1 MRKNYQMWLL
11 GALFGGLVLP
21 FAGCSNEDDPISNEQ
36 GSGETFETELSI
48 ALTAGKGVSTKATD
62 VEIQNGSN
70 VFNGLT
76 GIKLISYS
84 NDDWATSGGISADN
98 FVAAATSSIIDAHNL
113 DVILANSA
121 VEPGNYVKNQQSLTL
136 KKQSQG
142 FVFYGAS
149 AYGNPVGKL
158 KTNIAETGTL
168 ANTNFDL
175 ELLATPEVY
184 KDGMEAYLEKVY
196 AALHT
201 LNSAYVI
208 GSGTPDPLYGSLN
221 SAKSGSFMQI
231 ADLMAQLYVMADELD
246 TQSDGSALK
255 AAILDGGEIFTQA
268 PTGTYTP
275 DTGSG
280 ASISDLTYTA
290 NGSLANLLAEANV
303 PEAYYN
309 LSFCDHG
316 TDGTTGDFLSES
328 KTNDYAFPAA
338 LYYFVNTYPV
348 SYDGE
353 TIGNLDW
360 QSGLITNDESKTY
373 SLVDLGANT
382 PAKIAMAHSV
392 QYAVGRLDVLLKDGA
407 APDDLEDYAGNSISF
422 SDFELKG
429 VLIGNQK
436 QVGWD
441 FLPNGSGSQMVI
453 YDNMVGSKAQYVDN
467 NADGYTDVAKVLAL
481 PTKDGES
488 VRIALE
494 FLYTGTSTTGEFV
507 GANGQKIPKGS
518 IFYVT
523 GLLKVTDGVGD
534 VDNIFVSDYTT
545 TAKLT
550 LTSVKSAQNT
560 VPDLS
565 NESGNMEFALG
576 VDLSWKSGLNFDI
589 SIGDEIQ

>member
-21 FAGCSNEDDPISNEQ
+21 FAGCSNEDDPTPNGP

-48 ALTAGKGVSTKATD
+48 ALAAGKGTSTKATD
-62 VEIQNGSN
+62 DEIQNDPN
-70 VFNGLT
+70 AFKGLS

-84 NDDWATSGGISADN
+84 NGDWATGGGISADN
-98 FVAAATSSIIDAHNL
+98 FAATSASTIIDTHNL
-113 DVILANSA
+113 ETILANST
-121 VEPGNYVKNQQSLTL
+121 VESGNYVKNQQSLTL

-158 KTNIAETGTL
+158 ETNIAETGTL
-168 ANTNFDL
+168 ADTNFDL
-175 ELLATPEVY
+175 KPLATPDAY
-184 KDGMEAYLEKVY
+184 KNDMEAYLKNVY

-221 SAKSGSFMQI
+221 AAKSGSFMQI

-255 AAILDGGEIFTQA
+255 SVILDGGEIFTSA

-280 ASISDLTYTA
+280 ASFSGLSYTA
-290 NGSLANLLAEANV
+290 DGSLANLLAEANV

-316 TDGTTGDFLSES
+316 TDGSTGDFLSES

-348 SYDGE
+348 SYDGGTFE
-353 TIGNLDW
+353 ALTWTKGTLD
-360 QSGLITNDESKTY
+360 SYTTLA
-373 SLVDLGANT
+373 DLGQAT

-392 QYAVGRLDVLLKDGA
+392 QYAVGRLDVSLKGETTLKD
-407 APDDLEDYAGNSISF
+407 YADHDISF

-429 VLIGNQK
+429 VLIGNQQ
-436 QVGWD
+436 QVGWN

-453 YDNMVGSKAQYVDN
+453 YDNMVGAKASYTDTD
-467 NADGYTDVAKVLAL
+467 ADGYTDVAKVLAL

-494 FLYTGTSTTGEFV
+494 FLYTGTSTTDEFV
-507 GANGQKIPKGS
+507 GANGQKIPEGS

-523 GLLKVTDGVGD
+523 GLLQVSEGVGS
-534 VDNIFVSDYTT
+534 VDNVFVSDYKT

-565 NESGNMEFALG
+565 NEGGNLEFALS
-576 VDLSWKSGLNFDI
+576 VDLSWEAGLNFEI
-589 SIGDEIQ
+589 NIGDEIQ

>member
-1 MRKNYQMWLL
+1 MVMRKNYQTWLL
-11 GALFGGLVLP
+11 GALVGGLVLP
-21 FAGCSNEDDPISNEQ
+21 FAGCSNEDDPTPNGP

-48 ALTAGKGVSTKATD
+48 ALAAGKGSSTKATD
-62 VEIQNGSN
+62 DEIQNDPN
-70 VFNGLT
+70 AFKGLS

-98 FVAAATSSIIDAHNL
+98 FAATATSTIIDAHNL
-113 DVILANSA
+113 VAIPANST
-121 VEPGNYVKNQQSLTL
+121 VEPGDYVKNQQSLTL

-158 KTNIAETGTL
+158 KTNIVETGTL

-175 ELLATPEVY
+175 ELLATPEDY

-246 TQSDGSALK
+246 TQGDGSALK
-255 AAILDGGEIFTQA
+255 AAILDGGEIFTST
-268 PTGTYTP
+268 PTGTYVP
-275 DTGSG
+275 
-280 ASISDLTYTA
+280 AQVQNPAKFENLQYTA
-290 NGSLANLLAEANV
+290 DGSLSKILSDANLPA
-303 PEAYYN
+303 AYYN
-309 LSFCDHG
+309 LDFCDHG
-316 TDGTTGDFLSES
+316 TYGTTGDFLSES

-353 TIGNLDW
+353 TIGDLDW
-360 QSGLITNDESKTY
+360 QSGLITNNDASKTY
-373 SLVDLGANT
+373 SLVDLGKNT

-392 QYAVGRLDVLLKDGA
+392 QYAVGRLDVSLKGATTLKD
-407 APDDLEDYAGNSISF
+407 YADHDISF

-429 VLIGNQK
+429 VLIGNQQ

-453 YDNMVGSKAQYVDN
+453 YDNMVGAKASYDDTD
-467 NADGYTDVAKVLAL
+467 ADEYTDVAKVLAL

-576 VDLSWKSGLNFDI
+576 VDLSWKSGLNFKI
-589 SIGDEIQ
+589 NIGD

>member
-1 MRKNYQMWLL
+1 MIMRKNYQMWLL

-21 FAGCSNEDDPISNEQ
+21 FAGCSNEDDPMPNGP

-48 ALTAGKGVSTKATD
+48 ALAAGKGTSTKATD
-62 VEIQNGSN
+62 DEIQNDPN
-70 VFNGLT
+70 VFNGLR

-84 NDDWATSGGISADN
+84 NTDWATGGGISADN
-98 FVAAATSSIIDAHNL
+98 FAATSASMIIDAHNL
-113 DVILANSA
+113 ETISA
-121 VEPGNYVKNQQSLTL
+121 GSNVEAGNYVKNQQSLTL

-158 KTNIAETGTL
+158 ETNIAETGTL
-168 ANTNFDL
+168 ADTNFDL
-175 ELLATPEVY
+175 KPLATPDAY
-184 KDGMEAYLEKVY
+184 KNGMEAYLKKVY
-196 AALHT
+196 TALYD
-201 LNSAYVI
+201 LNSDYVVDD
-208 GSGTPDPLYGSLN
+208 GDPDALYGSLN

-255 AAILDGGEIFTQA
+255 SVILDGGEIFTSA

-280 ASISDLTYTA
+280 ASFSGLSYTA
-290 NGSLANLLAEANV
+290 DGSLANLLAEANV

-316 TDGTTGDFLSES
+316 TDGSTGDFLSES

-348 SYDGE
+348 SYDGGTFE
-353 TIGNLDW
+353 ALTWTKGTLD
-360 QSGLITNDESKTY
+360 SYTTLA
-373 SLVDLGANT
+373 DLGQAT

-392 QYAVGRLDVLLKDGA
+392 QYAVGRLDVSLKGETTLKD
-407 APDDLEDYAGNSISF
+407 YADHDISF

-429 VLIGNQK
+429 VLIGNQQ
-436 QVGWD
+436 QVGWN

-453 YDNMVGSKAQYVDN
+453 YDNMVGTKASYVDT
-467 NADGYTDVAKVLAL
+467 NADEYIDVAKVLAL

-494 FLYTGTSTTGEFV
+494 FLYTGTSTTDEFV
-507 GANGQKIPKGS
+507 GANGQKIPEGS

-523 GLLKVTDGVGD
+523 GLLQVSEGVGS
-534 VDNIFVSDYTT
+534 VDNVFVSDYKT

-565 NESGNMEFALG
+565 NEGGNLEFALS
-576 VDLSWKSGLNFDI
+576 VDLSWEAGLNFEI
-589 SIGDEIQ
+589 NIGDEIQ

>member
-21 FAGCSNEDDPISNEQ
+21 FAGCSNEDDPTPDGPGN
-36 GSGETFETELSI
+36 GETFETELSI

-84 NDDWATSGGISADN
+84 NDDWATRGGISADN

-175 ELLATPEVY
+175 EPLATPEAY
-184 KDGMEAYLEKVY
+184 KDDMEAYLEKVY

-255 AAILDGGEIFTQA
+255 AAILNGGEIFTQA
-268 PTGTYTP
+268 PTGTYP
-275 DTGSG
+275 SDTGSG

-290 NGSLANLLAEANV
+290 NGSLANLLTEANV

-328 KTNDYAFPAA
+328 KTNVYAFPAA

-353 TIGNLDW
+353 TIGDLDW

-392 QYAVGRLDVLLKDGA
+392 QYAVGRLDVSLKGATTLKD
-407 APDDLEDYAGNSISF
+407 YADHDISF

-429 VLIGNQK
+429 VLIGNQQ

-441 FLPNGSGSQMVI
+441 FLPNGSGSQKVI
-453 YDNMVGSKAQYVDN
+453 YDNMVEAKASYVDT
-467 NADGYTDVAKVLAL
+467 NADEYIDVAKVLAL

-507 GANGQKIPKGS
+507 EANGQKIPKGS

-565 NESGNMEFALG
+565 NESGNMEFALS